1 MVIVLICF
9 LLVFTLIGLSLL
21 WQHHVIR
28 QDVIDKHNPRKARSS
43 SEIIISQED
52 TIDLRDK
59 PQLELFD
66 DAELTRVTRESAI
79 YRREK
84 ISMARHLHRPG

>member
-59 PQLELFD
+59 PQLG
-66 DAELTRVTRESAI
+66 VTPKNRII
-79 YRREK
+79 YRERL
-84 ISMARHLHRPG
+84 SG